1 MDIEALKK
9 RKKELGLTNADLA
22 ELSGVSLGSINK
34 IFSGSGTNP
43 RLKTLKALEQA
54 MGLDRES
61 DETDGYLSCIDGPDK
76 PMTVNEGATY
86 KVKKTIA
93 DIEAL
98 PEDVRVEL
106 IDGVIYDMASPTWLH
121 QKIIGYVF
129 HKIYSYIDSKGGPCV
144 PMISPLDVQLDED
157 DYTMV
162 EPDVLILCD
171 PKKNIRKR
179 VFGAPDWVM
188 ETVSPSSKYRDYL
201 IKAQKYMNAGVREY
215 WIVDAG
221 NKKATVYTNINDN
234 FEMVVYDLK
243 TPVPVGIYDDL
254 TIDLAWILEESE

>member
-1 MDIEALKK
+1 MDIEVLKR
-9 RKKELGLTNADLA
+9 RKKELGLTNAALA

-43 RLKTLKALEQA
+43 RLKTLKALELA
-54 MGLDRES
+54 MGLERDSS
-61 DETDGYLSCIDGPDK
+61 DKSVSYLDSSVE
-76 PMTVNEGATY
+76 PMQVNEVASY

-106 IDGVIYDMASPTWLH
+106 IDGVIYEMASPTWLH
-121 QKIIGYVF
+121 QKIVGYIF
-129 HKIYSYIDSKGGPCV
+129 YKIYRYIDEKGGPCM
-144 PMISPLDVQLDED
+144 PMLSPLAIQLDED
-157 DYTMV
+157 DYTLV

-171 PKKNIRKR
+171 PKKNIRKW

-188 ETVSPSSKYRDYL
+188 EVVSPSSKFRDYL

-221 NKKATVYTNINDN
+221 SKKVTLYTRTEED
-234 FEMVVYDLK
+234 FEMKVYGLN

-254 TIDLAWILEESE
+254 TIDLSWILEESE